1 MSRFT
6 RAITQNDAEWIDDY
20 RNLIYISETK
30 HNEIPIKNN
39 PNIIMSYTD
48 PIINLVSQ
56 EMRGKIININLSS
69 NDALLN
75 TDLIRIMTEYNG
87 KLLHKFYG
95 I

>member
-1 MSRFT
+1 
-6 RAITQNDAEWIDDY
+6 
-20 RNLIYISETK
+20 
-30 HNEIPIKNN
+30 
-39 PNIIMSYTD
+39 MSYTD

-75 TDLIRIMTEYNG
+75 TDLIQIMTEYNG